1 MLVPGNAS
9 STAAPSVR
17 SVSWRKR
24 RKVASNPA
32 NGGDLREFQYLVLE
46 PEFVLMMVERVSE
59 VAERRAKATR
69 HTFLL
74 PEHTRCEGPEDTT
87 AGERE
92 PRGLE
97 VTQTATADAEGPSP
111 TPAVRCTSD
120 RLPSRVYPLAL
131 ILILSRGE
139 ER

>member
-1 MLVPGNAS
+1 MLVLVPGNAS

-46 PEFVLMMVERVSE
+46 PDFVLVMAERVSE
-59 VAERRAKATR
+59 VAERPTKAVR

-92 PRGLE
+92 PRGRKA
-97 VTQTATADAEGPSP
+97 TQMAANDVPGPQSTQNARSHP
-111 TPAVRCTSD
+111 KAR
-120 RLPSRVYPLAL
+120 PSSV
-131 ILILSRGE
+131 
-139 ER
+139 

>member
-1 MLVPGNAS
+1 MLVLVPGNAS

-46 PEFVLMMVERVSE
+46 PEFVLVMVERVNE
-59 VAERRAKATR
+59 VAERPAKATR
-69 HTFLL
+69 HTFLM

-92 PRGLE
+92 PRGRKA
-97 VTQTATADAEGPSP
+97 TQMAANDVAGTQP
-111 TPAVRCTSD
+111 TPAAR
-120 RLPSRVYPLAL
+120 
-131 ILILSRGE
+131 
-139 ER
+139 

>member
-24 RKVASNPA
+24 RKLASNPA

-46 PEFVLMMVERVSE
+46 PDFVLVMAERVSE
-59 VAERRAKATR
+59 VAERPAKATQ

-74 PEHTRCEGPEDTT
+74 PEHTRCEGLQIPQQ
-87 AGERE
+87 ERE
-92 PRGLE
+92 NHAALKSLRRQRQTQKGRRQHPLCAALPIGCPRG
-97 VTQTATADAEGPSP
+97 SI
-111 TPAVRCTSD
+111 RW
-120 RLPSRVYPLAL
+120 
-131 ILILSRGE
+131 LSS
-139 ER
+139 

>member
-1 MLVPGNAS
+1 VLVPGNAS

-24 RKVASNPA
+24 RKLASNPA

-46 PEFVLMMVERVSE
+46 PEFVLVMVERVSE
-59 VAERRAKATR
+59 VAERPAKATR
-69 HTFLL
+69 HTFLM

-92 PRGLE
+92 PRGRKATQMAAND
-97 VTQTATADAEGPSP
+97 VAGPRSTQTARSHPKARPSL
-111 TPAVRCTSD
+111 V
-120 RLPSRVYPLAL
+120 
-131 ILILSRGE
+131 
-139 ER
+139 